1 MSKAMR
7 KSSPVRAKGKSPRIY
22 DATHMEE
29 PEEEVEF
36 RMVLGGARAVVKNGL
51 AQAGGIG
58 AGIWGA
64 DALDVLFAEKLV
76 LVRGGW
82 RVVA

>member
-1 MSKAMR
+1 
-7 KSSPVRAKGKSPRIY
+7 
-22 DATHMEE
+22 
-29 PEEEVEF
+29 
-36 RMVLGGARAVVKNGL
+36 MVLGGARAVAHNGR

-82 RVVA
+82 HVVA